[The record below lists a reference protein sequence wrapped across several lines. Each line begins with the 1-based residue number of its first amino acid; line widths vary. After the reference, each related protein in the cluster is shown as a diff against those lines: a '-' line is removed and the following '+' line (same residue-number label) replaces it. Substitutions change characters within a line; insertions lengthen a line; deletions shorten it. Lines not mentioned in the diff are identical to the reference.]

1 MAKNTGKVFES
12 DWKKSIPDHCLLI
25 RLPDPPHSFS
35 QRKDT
40 RFAVKNPCDYI
51 CYDTESR
58 VLHCWELKTTKYKS
72 MSFDDIDS
80 DERESKMVKRHQIEG
95 LQKFASHDNV
105 SAGFVL
111 NFRDEK
117 NNAERTYFQS
127 VDDFINMCGK
137 IGKKS
142 FNEIDLIL
150 NGAIKVNGTKKRVHY
165 TWDVERMLEKQ
176 YNDDPMSDI

>member
-12 DWKKSIPDHCLLI
+12 DWKKSVPDHCLLI
-25 RLPDPPHSFS
+25 RLPDPPHSFTKS
-35 QRKDT
+35 ETT

-51 CYDTESR
+51 CYDTKTK

-80 DERESKMVKRHQIEG
+80 DEPESKMVKRHQIKALGE
-95 LQKFASHDNV
+95 FSMYDNV
-105 SAGFVL
+105 VAGFVL

-117 NNAERTYFQS
+117 NNVERTYFQNA
-127 VDDFINMCGK
+127 DDFIGMCGK

-142 FNEIDLIL
+142 FNEIDLIM
-150 NGAIKVNGTKKRVHY
+150 NGAIKVSGVKKRVRY
-165 TWDVERMLEKQ
+165 TWDVAEMLKMQ
-176 YNDDPMSDI
+176 YNGSPA